1 MPIFLHILIIFKKLI
16 LKCTS
21 LLLKNTFKSPKFQK
35 NFQKKIARIKC
46 ISFCTT
52 AEEDEKKHCNIDDEI
67 NTVMAAYSYI
77 QCYIIVAHFDYF
89 YCTSVW
95 SYTIP
100 QTLLF
105 LIWIY
110 FCLTQYLKLCFF

>member
-1 MPIFLHILIIFKKLI
+1 M
-16 LKCTS
+16 
-21 LLLKNTFKSPKFQK
+21 
-35 NFQKKIARIKC
+35 
-46 ISFCTT
+46 SFCTT
-52 AEEDEKKHCNIDDEI
+52 AEEDEKKHCNIYDEK

-110 FCLTQYLKLCFF
+110 FLYTISSK